1 MIRLIRLGEA
11 QTRPGLTKQNLT
23 KLSSLDCPV
32 LRIGYTLCKHI
43 SRRGRDRPKLLTPFN
58 AGIVTAV
65 GLVCGEEGTR
75 KLVSISG
82 VGKELGL
89 VPVSFSLL
97 TPKLK
102 VEVIDRSLE
111 LGTLWW
117 YSP

>member
-1 MIRLIRLGEA
+1 
-11 QTRPGLTKQNLT
+11 
-23 KLSSLDCPV
+23 
-32 LRIGYTLCKHI
+32 
-43 SRRGRDRPKLLTPFN
+43 
-58 AGIVTAV
+58 
-65 GLVCGEEGTR
+65 VCGEEGTR